1 LPPEGIAYQREKGEG
16 GVMPHPAPSRRSRS
30 AGILLFRRREGGT
43 EVLLGHPGG
52 PYWARKD
59 EGAWMV
65 PKGAVED
72 GETALQAAMREF
84 GEEVGPVPTGEPVPL
99 ATVRQNG
106 GKLVE
111 VFALEGDFDPS
122 TLVSNPFELEWPPRS
137 GRMQSFP
144 ELDQV
149 AWMNIEEA
157 RRRILKSQLPLLD
170 ALANLAGGHEQQG
183 TDRPE

>member
-1 LPPEGIAYQREKGEG
+1 LSRKPVRPPSSPKRQ
-16 GVMPHPAPSRRSRS
+16 RS
-30 AGILLFRRREGGT
+30 AGILLYRRRYGQT

-65 PKGAVED
+65 PKGAVES
-72 GETALQAAMREF
+72 GESPLQAALREF
-84 GEEVGPVPTGEPVPL
+84 GEEVGSVPEGAPTPL

-111 VFALEGDFDPS
+111 VFALEGEFDPAA
-122 TLVSNPFELEWPPRS
+122 LASNHFELEWPPRS
-137 GRMQSFP
+137 GRLQRFP

-149 AWMNIEEA
+149 AWMPLAEA
-157 RRRILKSQLPLLD
+157 RRRILKSQLPVID
-170 ALANLAGGHEQQG
+170 ALAARLGEHEQQG
-183 TDRPE
+183 AGGGKDDQGRP

>member
-1 LPPEGIAYQREKGEG
+1 
-16 GVMPHPAPSRRSRS
+16 MPHPATSRRLKS
-30 AGILLFRRREGGT
+30 AGILLFRHRDGST

-65 PKGAVED
+65 PKGAVEE
-72 GETALQAAMREF
+72 GESALEAAVREF
-84 GEEVGPVPTGEPVPL
+84 GEEVGPVPAGLPVPL

-111 VFALEGDFDPS
+111 VFALEGDFDPG
-122 TLVSNPFELEWPPRS
+122 TLKSNLFELEWPPRS

-149 AWMNIEEA
+149 AWMTLEEA

-170 ALANLAGGHEQQG
+170 AFVALAGGKEEQG
-183 TDRPE
+183 TGERK